1 MAIFGDNLENIGSSG
16 NNALKEFQTT
26 NKIKSKSDKEFGKRV
41 IQNITQ
47 ELNGSYLRERNERFA
62 QNRRLAN
69 GKSNL
74 DEFKKYF
81 SPKGRVK
88 YIHLRFK
95 AVKIVSTAISRMV
108 GRWMQG
114 TEKISV
120 KAVDPISIQKKQSE
134 KEDIEYVMD
143 NKPMLDELTQASGV
157 PLVSQDQ
164 FIPQDKDE
172 LDMWAEQQHLPEEI
186 KFEKGTNQVLKDN
199 GWFDIIKEKVL
210 TDAAEV
216 GLISCEVTAK
226 ADGVIYV
233 EWIKP
238 ESTFYSH
245 SEYPDFRD
253 TTYRGREKFYK
264 IIELREEYRNL
275 TEDELYTIAKRS
287 SQYNQSNLTSYDS
300 TWENSSDRPYDD
312 WSVPVIIV
320 YIKTSDSDISRMSV
334 TKSGTLMVD
343 KKTTIPNE
351 KGNSTYIRKEKYNI
365 YKGVYIRDT
374 NILLEWG
381 LQKNMI
387 RSQDP
392 SEIGDCEFPLSLYMY
407 NMHNMRNI
415 AVPEK
420 VEEPIDAI
428 ILTRL
433 KIQQIVA
440 SMRPPGNAYDITAL
454 QEINL
459 GEGKMSVLQLKEH
472 QNQTGDWYF
481 SSLDAAG
488 NRVEFPIRPQQNT
501 EGLSQLQALIQVS
514 NYQMDVFRSELG
526 ENENS
531 EGQTAKPRVSA
542 ENYNTSLEVSYNNT
556 DYMQRAYLYLMED
569 AGKKVGC
576 LLHDSVC
583 YGGKKYRKIMGEEDL
598 KGRIFSAQAEML
610 PSESE
615 IAYVDTMV
623 NQTLQANP
631 TFVLY
636 CDPFRV
642 RRMARDSVKTAEI
655 YFRNAQ
661 KRALKGQMEQSN
673 QQAQMNAQAQAES
686 AKVANEGQAK
696 LKQMEFDLA
705 MQKLKV
711 EGENQNKN
719 LILTM
724 FTQLWGKGVSIPSEL
739 VPLTTV
745 AIQNMLIPMVAEN
758 DAQKQQIMQQMAVAQ
773 QQAQQ
778 AQEAPQQEQQEPQQ
792 EQPISAP
799 M

>member
-62 QNRRLAN
+62 INRRLAN

-81 SPKGRVK
+81 SPKGKVK

-134 KEDIEYVMD
+134 KEDIEYTMD

-216 GLISCEVTAK
+216 GLIACEVTAK

-264 IIELREEYRNL
+264 IIELREEYPDL
-275 TEDELYTIAKRS
+275 GEEQLYTISKRS
-287 SQYNQSNLTSYDS
+287 SQYSQSNLTAYDS

-320 YIKTSDSDISRMSV
+320 YLKTSDSEISRMSV
-334 TKSGTLMVD
+334 TKAGTLMVD
-343 KKTTIPNE
+343 KKATIPTE
-351 KGNSTYIRKEKYNI
+351 KGNNTYIKKDKYNI
-365 YKGVYIRDT
+365 YKGVYVRDT
-374 NILLEWG
+374 EIILEWE

-392 SEIGDCEFPLSLYMY
+392 QELGDCEFPLCLYMY

-440 SMRPPGNAYDITAL
+440 SMRPPGNAYDISTL

-481 SSLDAAG
+481 SSLNEAG
-488 NRVEFPIRPQQNT
+488 DRIEFPIRPQQNT

-576 LLHDSVC
+576 LLKDSVE
-583 YGGKKYRKIMGEEDL
+583 YGGKKYRKIMGEEDV

-610 PSESE
+610 PSEAE
-615 IAYVDTMV
+615 IGKVEAMV
-623 NQTLQANP
+623 NQALQVNP
-631 TFVLY
+631 AFILY
-636 CDPFRV
+636 CDPMLVTRI
-642 RRMARDSVKTAEI
+642 AKDNSKLASV

-661 KRALKGQMEQSN
+661 KRALKGQMEQ
-673 QQAQMNAQAQAES
+673 AES
-686 AKVANEGQAK
+686 QSRMNSEAQTASAKSAAEGQAK

-724 FTQLWGKGVSIPSEL
+724 FTQLWGKGVSVPTEL
-739 VPLTTV
+739 IPLTSV
-745 AIQNMLIPMVAEN
+745 AIQNMMIPLVADNE
-758 DAQKQQIMQQMAVAQ
+758 AQKQQIMEQMAAQQ

-778 AQEAPQQEQQEPQQ
+778 AQEVPILEPQQ
-792 EQPISAP
+792 QPTAQY
-799 M
+799 